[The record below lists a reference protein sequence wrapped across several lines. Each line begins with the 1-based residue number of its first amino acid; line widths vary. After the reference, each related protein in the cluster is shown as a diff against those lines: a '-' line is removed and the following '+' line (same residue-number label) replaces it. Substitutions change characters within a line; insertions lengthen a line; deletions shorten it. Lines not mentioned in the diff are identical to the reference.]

1 MVISAF
7 ECWLC
12 YKKGKQK
19 KGVVRTLTVR
29 ASTARKIDCKKLPA
43 VIISSTSFFIAGW
56 TLFVTDIVIVTKAI
70 MAYDFERT

>member
-7 ECWLC
+7 ECRLR

-29 ASTARKIDCKKLPA
+29 ASTARKIDWKNT
-43 VIISSTSFFIAGW
+43 TSR
-56 TLFVTDIVIVTKAI
+56 DN
-70 MAYDFERT
+70 